1 MLPFSHNIFE
11 SLFANNLIMGRF
23 KFPSKSFNNNVDS
36 ENLKVYQLQIE
47 RQNLIEVL
55 LYLDS
60 IDKLLRYY

>member
-1 MLPFSHNIFE
+1 
-11 SLFANNLIMGRF
+11 MGRF

-60 IDKLLRYY
+60 IDKLLQL